1 MDYLIH
7 RVIELAKLALLKS
20 EFPVGA
26 LVVKDDVILGEGYN
40 LKESSHDPTAHAEV
54 IALRAATKKIADWRL
69 TGSILISTLEPCPMC
84 LGAIL
89 QARVKKV
96 IYLAQD
102 IRWGACGSVM
112 NFSQHDQLNHQCEL
126 EYLPNDDVVNLM
138 KSFFRSIGKRT

>member
-1 MDYLIH
+1 MDYLIN
-7 RVIELAKLALLKS
+7 RVIELAKQAALKS

-26 LVVKDDVILGEGYN
+26 LVVKDNVILGEGYN

-54 IALRAATKKIADWRL
+54 LALRAATKKVADWRL
-69 TGSILISTLEPCPMC
+69 NGSILISTLEPCPMC

-89 QARVKKV
+89 QARVN
-96 IYLAQD
+96 LAQD

-126 EYLPNDDVVNLM
+126 EYLPNHEVVDLM
-138 KSFFRSIGKRT
+138 KSFFKSIGKRA